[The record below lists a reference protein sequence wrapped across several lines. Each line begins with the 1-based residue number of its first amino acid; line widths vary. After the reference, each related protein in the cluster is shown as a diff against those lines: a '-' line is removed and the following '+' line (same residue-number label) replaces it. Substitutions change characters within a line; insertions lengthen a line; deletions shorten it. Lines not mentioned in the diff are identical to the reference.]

1 LINISH
7 AYVLQLNEELCCACQ
22 IMEAAL
28 AGDKQSL
35 CKYMKDICLYVVPLL
50 QSPLAAPHVSQVF
63 LHIGQAGFEDKQLG
77 EYF

>member
-1 LINISH
+1 
-7 AYVLQLNEELCCACQ
+7 
-22 IMEAAL
+22 MEAAL

-50 QSPLAAPHVSQVF
+50 QSALAAPHVSQVF